1 VAGLGE
7 GDRGVQDG
15 VLVELG
21 RAKRWCSGLCQRE
34 VARPPHAWE
43 RALLGGKKRR
53 EEGKDIWCMVV
64 VLTKDCHKICKV
76 GNIQIKGREMERV
89 SDGVGLIQD
98 F

>member
-64 VLTKDCHKICKV
+64 VLTKSPIYKTRIATRFAKL
-76 GNIQIKGREMERV
+76 GIFKSKGERWRELVMV
-89 SDGVGLIQD
+89 
-98 F
+98 